1 MPLCMMFTYCIMRN
15 AYTQA
20 LRNHLYLVH
29 NHHQCH
35 SFASRMNHAHLV
47 MNSAY
52 DAHTSRRD
60 RMYNDHYLMMHS
72 RDRNRRT

>member
-1 MPLCMMFTYCIMRN
+1 MRN

-20 LRNHLYLVH
+20 LRNLVYHAHSHHHHYMNLVCYAYLVMPY
-29 NHHQCH
+29 
-35 SFASRMNHAHLV
+35 S
-47 MNSAY
+47 Y